1 MKLKTTTKNAPYLLE
16 RIFKIKRIKNT
27 IDLSNSF
34 SVVNEEASLALFD
47 AEIYKVT
54 FSAEKNG
61 EMKSYDLFLS
71 GNELICD
78 QEVNAL
84 KETLGIT
91 LSGDGSQFEILD
103 YQTDFT
109 IQFDQEDSSFVE
121 SEGVEKGLII
131 FKKNIS
137 KKKSFYRDKNCAHI

>member
-1 MKLKTTTKNAPYLLE
+1 MKLKSTTKNTPYLLE

-34 SVVNEEASLALFD
+34 TVVNGEASSALFD

-54 FSAEKNG
+54 FSTERRR
-61 EMKSYDLFLS
+61 EIKSYALFLS

-78 QEVNAL
+78 QEIDAL
-84 KETLGIT
+84 KECLGIT
-91 LSGDGSQFEILD
+91 LTGDGSQFEILD

-109 IQFDQEDSSFVE
+109 IQFEQENSSFVE
-121 SEGVEKGLII
+121 SDGVEKGLII
-131 FKKNIS
+131 FKK
-137 KKKSFYRDKNCAHI
+137 